1 MSMNYAD
8 CLELGAISDCCCAPV
23 YSNGICTECNDH
35 CIPVKMVLLFEEDE
49 EELEKESSLMDKYR
63 DVGMSPSDF
72 M

>member
-1 MSMNYAD
+1 MSMNYPSD
-8 CLELGAISDCCCAPV
+8 YMEHGYVSSCCGAGVIYSD
-23 YSNGICTECNDH
+23 ICMECKEH
-35 CIPVKMVLLFEEDE
+35 CDLVDDEEDE